1 MKERHSATF
10 ISVAMHLCVLSLL
23 MIPSFERQERT
34 FNVVMVDF
42 SVPGDSFQK
51 PSAPKGDAP
60 AVRKRQ
66 PVPKSKPAAV
76 KAVAPKRAAKKKAAP
91 VPAKEQAAFSE
102 GTAVAALSDPPGETD
117 APSAPEPAGA
127 PPAQNGPAEGME
139 YGGRAGDRNGGNA
152 AAGGED
158 YSCIRNAVMMN
169 IRYPERARRLGI
181 EGTVL
186 ISFVVLE
193 DGTTS
198 EIRIIDS
205 SECRLLDDSARD
217 AVARTR
223 VMRKAPCRVAVCL
236 PILYRLRGSGID
248 GT

>member
-1 MKERHSATF
+1 
-10 ISVAMHLCVLSLL
+10 MHLCILSLL
-23 MIPSFERQERT
+23 MIPSFERQERP

-42 SVPGDSFQK
+42 SVPGDSLQK
-51 PSAPKGDAP
+51 PSAPKGDGTAI
-60 AVRKRQ
+60 RKRQ
-66 PVPKSKPAAV
+66 PVPKSKEAAA
-76 KAVAPKRAAKKKAAP
+76 KAVAPKRPIRKKAAP
-91 VPAKEQAAFSE
+91 VPAREQPALSE
-102 GTAVAALSDPPGETD
+102 GTAVAAPADPPGEKD
-117 APSAPEPAGA
+117 SPPAQEPAGA
-127 PPAQNGPAEGME
+127 PPAQNGPAAGTED
-139 YGGRAGDRNGGNA
+139 GGRTEGRNGGNPV
-152 AAGGED
+152 AGGED
-158 YSCIRNAVMMN
+158 YSYIRNAVMEN

-198 EIRIIDS
+198 GIRVIDS
-205 SECRLLDDSARD
+205 SEYRLLDDSARD

-223 VMRKAPCRVAVCL
+223 ITRKMPCRIAVCL